1 MRDKLALVIIVLAL
15 VGIVLSGVSLYNH
28 YKSTPTDYCDLGDN
42 FNCDI
47 VNRSIYAQVGKV
59 PVAGIGLAGY
69 IVLLVLALQPRANR
83 IASTLLVSGALGG
96 VGYSLYLTYIE
107 KYVLAMWCIICLGSL
122 ATISLIFLLGLARY
136 VRKPQPAVV
145 VQMR

>member
-1 MRDKLALVIIVLAL
+1 MKDKLALVIIVLAL

-42 FNCDI
+42 FNCDV

-59 PVAGIGLAGY
+59 PVAAIGLAGY
-69 IVLLVLALQPRANR
+69 IVLLVLAVQRRPNR
-83 IASTLLVSGALGG
+83 TASLLLVLAALGG
-96 VGYSLYLTYIE
+96 VGYSLYLTYVE
-107 KYVLAMWCIICLGSL
+107 KYLLATWCIICLGSL
-122 ATISLIFLLGLARY
+122 ATISLIFLLGL
-136 VRKPQPAVV
+136 VRHIQKPQPAVL